1 MVKKNEVR
9 RLFET
14 GAVKGYLPSD
24 MAAMEIH
31 INNMGNYTGA
41 VFIDPIKKETGKPMP
56 VLNLDALY
64 ESVKNSE
71 DIIEAGVRSAGIV
84 QDFLKNTYVPNI
96 DFSRLPELMKDFD
109 KISDRLY
116 LSAVSPSYNNEN
128 TAMFEVQGMRF
139 VPKLLLAQE
148 GSDSM
153 VAPLPRSAV
162 KDMGLTEQEFFT
174 KVSENTK
181 NVLKP
186 EIRNIS
192 DIFKDIQPDIASEAM
207 DMSMLVVGAASLIL
221 DDTVLS
227 QVAARYNNANYF
239 IIPSSI
245 SEVIAMPVNE
255 FTPETAESIAML
267 TQMVEEVNDTQ
278 VAKDEILSYDVYHYD
293 AQKHKLDKATDYC
306 INKQLDEAHQALP
319 RADEELNEQICET
332 FIFSSG
338 NMSDSGLHRASD
350 KRLRD

>member
-24 MAAMEIH
+24 MSALEIR
-31 INNMGNYTGA
+31 INNMGDYTGA

-96 DFSRLPELMKDFD
+96 DFSSLPELMKDFN

-116 LSAVSPSYNNEN
+116 LSAVSPSYDNEN
-128 TAMFEVQGMRF
+128 AALFKVKGMRF
-139 VPKLLLAQE
+139 VPKLLLAQD
-148 GSDSM
+148 GNDSM
-153 VAPLPRSAV
+153 VAPLPKSSV
-162 KDMGLTEQEFFT
+162 KDMGLTEDEFFK

-181 NVLKP
+181 NVLEP
-186 EIRNIS
+186 EIRNLS
-192 DIFKDIQPDIASEAM
+192 DVLQNIQPDTASEAM
-207 DMSMLVVGAASLIL
+207 DMSMFVVTSKNKMKGAASLVL
-221 DDTVLS
+221 DDAVLS

-245 SEVIAMPVNE
+245 SEIITMPVNE

-267 TQMVEEVNDTQ
+267 TQMVEEVNNTQ
-278 VAKDEILSYDVYHYD
+278 VANDEILSYDVYHYD
-293 AQKHKLDKATDYC
+293 SQKHKLDKATDYC
-306 INKQLDEAHQALP
+306 INKQLDEAHKALP
-319 RADEELNEQICET
+319 RADEELKEQINNN
-332 FIFSSG
+332 IK
-338 NMSDSGLHRASD
+338 M
-350 KRLRD
+350 

>member
-128 TAMFEVQGMRF
+128 TAMFEVQVMRF
-139 VPKLLLAQE
+139 VPKMLLAQE

-192 DIFKDIQPDIASEAM
+192 DIFKNDTYSEIHGDLTIENIICTRNADGEDDFYIIDPNTGNVHDSSNLDYGKLLQSIHGGYEFLMATKNVSIERNRINFVFTKSEAYTYLY
-207 DMSMLVVGAASLIL
+207 DM
-221 DDTVLS
+221 
-227 QVAARYNNANYF
+227 
-239 IIPSSI
+239 
-245 SEVIAMPVNE
+245 
-255 FTPETAESIAML
+255 
-267 TQMVEEVNDTQ
+267 
-278 VAKDEILSYDVYHYD
+278 
-293 AQKHKLDKATDYC
+293 LDKYMREHFAKERVKSIYYHEIIHWLRLMPYKIEKNGKRVLLFYAGMLMVMNDV
-306 INKQLDEAHQALP
+306 INNF
-319 RADEELNEQICET
+319 EEE
-332 FIFSSG
+332 
-338 NMSDSGLHRASD
+338 
-350 KRLRD
+350 K

>member
-71 DIIEAGVRSAGIV
+71 DIIEAGVRSAGMV

-96 DFSRLPELMKDFD
+96 DFSRLPELMKNFD

-207 DMSMLVVGAASLIL
+207 DMSMLVVTSENKIKGAASLIL

-255 FTPETAESIAML
+255 FAPETAESIAML

-293 AQKHKLDKATDYC
+293 AKKHKLDKATDYC
-306 INKQLDEAHQALP
+306 INKQLDEAHQALQ
-319 RADEELNEQICET
+319 RADEELNEQIEKNDN
-332 FIFSSG
+332 IK
-338 NMSDSGLHRASD
+338 M
-350 KRLRD
+350 